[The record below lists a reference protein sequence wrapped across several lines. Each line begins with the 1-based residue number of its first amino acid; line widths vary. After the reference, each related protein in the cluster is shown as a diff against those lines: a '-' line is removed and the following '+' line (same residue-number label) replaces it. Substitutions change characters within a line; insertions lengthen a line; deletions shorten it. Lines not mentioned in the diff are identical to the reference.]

1 LAVVFVFMPSK
12 NPPAA
17 VKVLLEV
24 IVVLNVLGSTL
35 FPNASETAKVMLPAA
50 AFA

>member
-24 IVVLNVLGSTL
+24 IVVLNVLGFTL
-35 FPNASETAKVMLPAA
+35 FPNASETAKVMLPAPT
-50 AFA
+50 FA